1 MHQYSSK
8 KDWFIHKGAAHHFSY
23 FGSQK
28 NLVIS
33 HLPITKAL
41 RVHWEKKNIQHLISV
56 RNWSFLLITAVYVTL
71 ASTYSTSNCN
81 KGKMH
86 HFLSHP
92 WSVSCTVIYSILEVL
107 TCLMGRSS
115 WRNIGLEGLNSTT
128 AVITRSNRLNFTW
141 GMRWRAFLIAS
152 LNNLKSYSSI
162 CAAPTFRFNGKL
174 ALKLALGKLT
184 YCILE
189 EK

>member
-1 MHQYSSK
+1 MLEDVCISRLTLFMHQYSSK

-86 HFLSHP
+86 HFPFTSMK
-92 WSVSCTVIYSILEVL
+92 
-107 TCLMGRSS
+107 CLMHRDLQHPGGTHVSHGSLLVEEHR
-115 WRNIGLEGLNSTT
+115 
-128 AVITRSNRLNFTW
+128 TW
-141 GMRWRAFLIAS
+141 GTQ
-152 LNNLKSYSSI
+152 LNYSRHYQI
-162 CAAPTFRFNGKL
+162 
-174 ALKLALGKLT
+174 
-184 YCILE
+184 
-189 EK
+189 